1 MFKMIDA
8 HIHIDQYSDKD
19 IQDIM
24 AQNIQCIAV
33 ATDLKSCYRLL
44 ALKNENIQIALGY
57 HPEQLIDKHEV
68 EEILRLIDTHHHE
81 IVAIGEVGLPHYLM
95 RQEQSIK
102 LQPYIDILEAFM
114 HKARA
119 YQLPVIV
126 HAVYDDA
133 RIVMELLREYQIQK
147 AHFHWF
153 KADKEVFEEV
163 LNSDYMVSVTPDIL
177 WNVKTRRVAQAF
189 PLHRLMI
196 ETDGPWPHEGFEAKE
211 IKTQLSAI
219 IKELELFYPKAENIE
234 SIMTYNTK
242 AFYRI

>member
-1 MFKMIDA
+1 MIDA

-95 RQEQSIK
+95 RQDQSIK

-163 LNSDYMVSVTPDIL
+163 LNSDYMVSVAPDIL
-177 WNVKTRRVAQAF
+177 WNVKTRRVA
-189 PLHRLMI
+189 
-196 ETDGPWPHEGFEAKE
+196 
-211 IKTQLSAI
+211 
-219 IKELELFYPKAENIE
+219 
-234 SIMTYNTK
+234 
-242 AFYRI
+242 

>member
-1 MFKMIDA
+1 MIDA

-44 ALKNENIQIALGY
+44 ALKNENIHIALGY
-57 HPEQLIDKHEV
+57 HPEQLIDKNEV

-95 RQEQSIK
+95 RQDQSIK

-119 YQLPVIV
+119 YQLPVIL

-211 IKTQLSAI
+211 IKMQLSAI
-219 IKELELFYPKAENIE
+219 IKELELFYPNAENIE

>member
-1 MFKMIDA
+1 MIDA

-19 IQDIM
+19 IQDMM

-44 ALKNENIQIALGY
+44 ALKNENIHIALGY
-57 HPEQLIDKHEV
+57 HPEQLIDKNEV

-95 RQEQSIK
+95 RQDQSIK

-119 YQLPVIV
+119 YQLPVIL

-211 IKTQLSAI
+211 IKMQLSAI
-219 IKELELFYPKAENIE
+219 IKELELFYPNAENIE

>member
-1 MFKMIDA
+1 MIDA

-44 ALKNENIQIALGY
+44 ALKNENIHIALGY
-57 HPEQLIDKHEV
+57 HPEQLIDKNEV

-95 RQEQSIK
+95 RQDQSIK

-133 RIVMELLREYQIQK
+133 RIVMERLREYQIQK

-163 LNSDYMVSVTPDIL
+163 LNSDYMVSATPDIL

-219 IKELELFYPKAENIE
+219 IKELELLYPKAENIE
-234 SIMTYNTK
+234 SIMMYNTK